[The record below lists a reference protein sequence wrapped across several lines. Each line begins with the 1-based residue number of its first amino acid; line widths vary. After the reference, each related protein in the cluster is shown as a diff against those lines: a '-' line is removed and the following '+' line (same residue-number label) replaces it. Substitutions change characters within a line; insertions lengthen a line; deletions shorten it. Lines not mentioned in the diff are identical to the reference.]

1 MADDAGADA
10 TGGLRVTAAF
20 ALLAAS
26 AAGVLPPLLVPTAAD
41 GSPAGGTPSALRL
54 KAFAG
59 GVMLSLAVLHVI
71 ADSFERL
78 SSLSDFPWAGVAV
91 IFGILFMFF
100 VERMTLDTLAAL
112 EAEVRGGKTNGG
124 SKGNGGGGREHAD
137 EESGGAGAAAKR
149 PAPPPPHAHAHGHA
163 HGLLLAHPAARKL
176 AMAHLLEA
184 SILVHSVII
193 GLDLGV
199 SAAPRADVIGLT
211 AVLGIHQF
219 FEGISLGSVIADLA
233 GASAR
238 RKLALAAAFS
248 CTTPLGVLAGVAL
261 AAGVAGAGEGSA
273 PRALALAGTLDG
285 VTGACLHVPRFHLLP
300 RSRNTPPRRRHAA
313 AHDAADVHRRGVC
326 AARAGAAGA
335 QAAAA
340 RDVRPAPRWRR
351 IHGAA
356 GRMGVSEHT
365 HLNVLRHSADEGRA

>member
-26 AAGVLPPLLVPTAAD
+26 AAGVLPPLLVPSAAD

-112 EAEVRGGKTNGG
+112 EAEVRGGKANGG
-124 SKGNGGGGREHAD
+124 SKGNGGGREHAD

-261 AAGVAGAGEGSA
+261 AAGVAGAGEGGA

-285 VTGACLHVPRFHLLP
+285 VTGAPVCVPYHALTCSLAH
-300 RSRNTPPRRRHAA
+300 SRNTPPRRRHAA
-313 AHDAADVHRRGVC
+313 AHDAADLHRRGVC

-335 QAAAA
+335 QATAAG
-340 RDVRPAPRWRR
+340 DVRPAARRRR

-356 GRMGVSEHT
+356 GRVGVSEHT
-365 HLNVLRHSADEGRA
+365 HLNVLRHSADE